1 MKDTL
6 KTLLMITACTLA
18 GVAGADTTTSRE
30 SIRVSFADLDLNHP
44 SAQKTLYR
52 RLKSAATRICGPT
65 QLRLTGSVARLR
77 DNRACYAETMAN
89 ALNSLDIPAVSALHN
104 GRLKQEV
111 AQN

>member
-6 KTLLMITACTLA
+6 KTLLMIMACTFA
-18 GVAGADTTTSRE
+18 GVTSADTATSRE
-30 SIRVSFADLDLNHP
+30 TVRVSFADLDLDDP

-52 RLKSAATRICGPT
+52 RLKSAATRVCGPT

-77 DNRACYAETMAN
+77 DNKACYEETMAD
-89 ALNSLDIPAVSALHN
+89 ALHSLDIPAVSALHN
-104 GRLKQEV
+104 GQLKEEV